1 MGGHET
7 NQVDKARDELFSH
20 IRACQVLE
28 AEPDERE
35 AWFDDTLEYM
45 AGRYPDL
52 SGSDIQVLR
61 TIGLR
66 YCAPVIPHGRA
77 RAAD

>member
-1 MGGHET
+1 M
-7 NQVDKARDELFSH
+7 
-20 IRACQVLE
+20 LE